1 MLNKHSLHTSIG
13 FVILNMNVISAVKNH
28 QAIFSKKYINIYILQ
43 RSLYITYILLHVFV
57 SMQKVVA
64 QPSSPCY
71 VPCSDTADCHGT
83 SPDPLP
89 SVYTVDRQEKN
100 AKRTRD
106 SIHNQSDCTHSTP
119 IRLDSQASTPESL
132 SSANCQIQESGC
144 VLEQKCGISVKSK
157 RKKRIVTLRSDSINF
172 RKIKQVGL
180 NLSSCQCIVYFQ
192 LRVILCFYNSTAIMP
207 FIYRE
212 MFVYETILLLH

>member
-28 QAIFSKKYINIYILQ
+28 QAIFSEKYINIYILQ

-64 QPSSPCY
+64 QPSSPCH
-71 VPCSDTADCHGT
+71 VPCSDTADCHGI

-89 SVYTVDRQEKN
+89 SVYTVDRQERN
-100 AKRTRD
+100 AQRTRD

-119 IRLDSQASTPESL
+119 IRLDSQAPTPESL
-132 SSANCQIQESGC
+132 SSANCQIQENGC

-157 RKKRIVTLRSDSINF
+157 RKKRIVTPRYSINL

-180 NLSSCQCIVYFQ
+180 NL
-192 LRVILCFYNSTAIMP
+192 
-207 FIYRE
+207 
-212 MFVYETILLLH
+212 